1 MIKREKGL
9 NVLSLFDGMSCGHIA
24 LNRASIK
31 VNTYIASEIEKSVV
45 KVTQANYPNT
55 LMVGNVELLHYVKRS
70 KKLYSNCKRTLI
82 DSLKNHK
89 GKKCWTKDEIE
100 EFQKQKCQILA
111 NGDVIKFSY
120 NHSNLVFEGDI
131 DLILAGSPC
140 TNFSSAAYYSHGKV
154 NYGLEGQQSKLFY
167 EFYRILH
174 EVNPK
179 FYLLENVASMT
190 KESKEILNS
199 FLHKRA
205 ILINSNLVSYQNR
218 ERLYWTNIPNVNFPK
233 DLGIDFQNYKITTI
247 KRVEKLL
254 YAQKYEGDTIPI
266 ILTATEVDTIYNKNL
281 WAYNELKQIRATLT
295 KEEFVDEIHKMLKE
309 SCCAKMPYREKMI
322 HGDSKGRFKTKNATN
337 ATKIACVTTSQNR
350 TPCCGYVEF
359 GSYIRVLTRLE
370 LAKAQTVP
378 YSYVCNMTTSNLEKA
393 LGNGWTIEVIVH
405 ILKKLKKQYEF

>member
-1 MIKREKGL
+1 MIKRENGL

-24 LNRASIK
+24 LDRANIK

-82 DSLKNHK
+82 DTLKNHK

-100 EFQKQKCQILA
+100 EFQKQKCQVLA
-111 NGDVIKFSY
+111 NGDIIKFSY
-120 NHSNLVFEGDI
+120 NRSNLIFEGDI

-140 TNFSSAAYYSHGKV
+140 TNFSSAAYYSHGKI

-190 KESKEILNS
+190 KESKEILNN

-233 DLGIDFQNYKITTI
+233 DMGIDFQNYKITTI

-254 YAQKYEGDTIPI
+254 YAQKFEEDTTPI
-266 ILTATEVDTIYNKNL
+266 ILSATEVDTIYNNNL
-281 WAYNELKQIRATLT
+281 WAYEELKAINPALT
-295 KEEFVDEIHKMLKE
+295 KEEFVDELHKMLQE
-309 SCCAKMPYREKMI
+309 SCRAPKPYIEKMI
-322 HGDSKGRFKTKNATN
+322 HGDSKGRFKSKNVTN
-337 ATKIACVTTSQNR
+337 ENKIACVTTSQNR
-350 TPCCGYVEF
+350 SPNCGYVEF
-359 GSYIRVLTRLE
+359 NYIRTLTRLE
-370 LAKAQTVP
+370 LAKSQNVP
-378 YSYVCNMTTSNLEKA
+378 YSYVCDMPTSSLEKA
-393 LGNGWTIEVIVH
+393 LGNGWTIDVIVH